1 MKLLS
6 NHSPRTDADH
16 SSASAFPLSSAD
28 PKALSSSP
36 LAADSPTTGGGF
48 LPLLRAANVRT
59 GTSSLRPSYAKRRR
73 DKTEAMTTRNGSQD
87 ANWDRFPDRMQPQ
100 NGRESSYRDHHDDS
114 PQSTA
119 EDEAKRKRKR
129 GYRKATH
136 AIRKEEI
143 EHLRVEL
150 EELQAQ
156 MAELQRRAFAPSR
169 DDQNAEDKQLYTNVL
184 HNAVKKHQEAFVGIQ
199 SAMTGY
205 AACNIQAGSPIQR
218 TIILGEDEQSRRH
231 TLRAMKAV
239 KLQDARDFLNRRL
252 SHLNPL
258 KSMSEDYRFENDNG
272 DYWAVRFATSQ
283 FESAKSVKQVFDL
296 VVYYLCNI
304 EISVSEK
311 VGHLTV
317 REDDDSGKE
326 GITQNRLTSLTGKE
340 DIRDDRYYRS
350 LLLGP
355 RVSSVTSPTSSS
367 AHSSPSRSVED
378 GSAHTLLALKTSMK
392 NPSTTSNDT
401 IITRRQREK
410 PNMVS
415 ENENDTAESQPQEKK
430 KRKRKYRKAT
440 HTIRKEEKER
450 LQNELDGLQARME
463 ELKQQALA
471 SFGKP
476 GQNDK
481 NRAIA
486 SKVLRD
492 AVQRQQL
499 EFANIQAIM
508 SEYALSFHGVESV
521 KRVFDMLVQ
530 YFCNIEISISEKLG
544 HITIREDD
552 DSGDKGVTQNRL
564 VSTTINGLLMESN
577 TVLFSHFFEP
587 DKEPGHE
594 RGRGLIVADFVD
606 EDERHPYR
614 PNERIRRDINAI
626 LELTSYTRKVA
637 TIGLQPVEG
646 TFGEELESREESVV
660 VLTRWVFSQLN
671 RPCFSVSTDNW
682 EEMRDNMDRWGETMH
697 RTMIESLTP
706 IA

>member
-100 NGRESSYRDHHDDS
+100 NGRESRYRDHHDDS

-218 TIILGEDEQSRRH
+218 TIIL
-231 TLRAMKAV
+231 
-239 KLQDARDFLNRRL
+239 
-252 SHLNPL
+252 
-258 KSMSEDYRFENDNG
+258 
-272 DYWAVRFATSQ
+272 
-283 FESAKSVKQVFDL
+283 
-296 VVYYLCNI
+296 
-304 EISVSEK
+304 
-311 VGHLTV
+311 
-317 REDDDSGKE
+317 
-326 GITQNRLTSLTGKE
+326 
-340 DIRDDRYYRS
+340 
-350 LLLGP
+350 
-355 RVSSVTSPTSSS
+355 VTSPTSSS

-508 SEYALSFHGVESV
+508 SEYALSTIQAGSPLQRFIHLSRD
-521 KRVFDMLVQ
+521 KTSRRDTLLALKPLKLKDADHFLWQRRPNSMKSQ
-530 YFCNIEISISEKLG
+530 SIKKSKCHEALQEAA
-544 HITIREDD
+544 EDD
-552 DSGDKGVTQNRL
+552 NIKL
-564 VSTTINGLLMESN
+564 K
-577 TVLFSHFFEP
+577 VLH
-587 DKEPGHE
+587 
-594 RGRGLIVADFVD
+594 
-606 EDERHPYR
+606 
-614 PNERIRRDINAI
+614 
-626 LELTSYTRKVA
+626 LTSGSGSSGQSTFADLLKRE
-637 TIGLQPVEG
+637 GLEDRLPFTNSTPVPE
-646 TFGEELESREESVV
+646 TLPSRDPKHPE
-660 VLTRWVFSQLN
+660 
-671 RPCFSVSTDNW
+671 
-682 EEMRDNMDRWGETMH
+682 
-697 RTMIESLTP
+697 
-706 IA
+706 